1 MKYIHHYFFLKFL
14 TKKTRCI
21 LWAGKYG
28 KQSLTIRIT
37 EVNISV
43 STTYISQSGIN
54 IFDHLCK
61 KKAQLAASWHP
72 SIHQIISVAGKYSL
86 NYDFFPIIQL
96 YGVLYTQWLF
106 VSLKSKIVVTERQDM
121 SRTICRLCLK
131 LENDNLLALITELEF
146 FDSEV

>member
-1 MKYIHHYFFLKFL
+1 
-14 TKKTRCI
+14 
-21 LWAGKYG
+21 
-28 KQSLTIRIT
+28 
-37 EVNISV
+37 VNISV

-96 YGVLYTQWLF
+96 YGVLYTQ
-106 VSLKSKIVVTERQDM
+106 
-121 SRTICRLCLK
+121 
-131 LENDNLLALITELEF
+131 
-146 FDSEV
+146 